1 VRSKGLI
8 FLALLGSVPCLRA
21 ANPAPIDCT
30 HLLAWTAGGV
40 PSRKLSSLIQAE
52 GIGFVPSEK
61 VLHEFH
67 VAGAGPELLES
78 LKGARHKGATACPSS
93 LVEAT
98 RLARSNDLE
107 DASDLL
113 DSLVDDDPR
122 NDALHF
128 FWGYVKQRQGDW
140 NGAFDE
146 YSGSKDANPTF
157 SETHNRLALFFYQAE
172 DGDSAI
178 AEARTALSMDFDDPD
193 AYRMLGLG
201 HYANG
206 QYAAARNAFDESL
219 ARDPNNAQV
228 YYEMGLAAR
237 DQGSDVAAIS
247 LFRRAI
253 VLKPRLWPAH
263 LSLGALLGKEHRFNE
278 ALTELITAKQLASH
292 EPSVREQLALMYH
305 EEGQYDRAIA
315 EYAELFRLYP
325 NWKHGH
331 DSLARSYMAKNE
343 YGQAIA
349 ELKLAV
355 EQNPTNAGQHRALG
369 QLMLAA
375 GQKPDAVR
383 ELRIATELEPD
394 SASSHY
400 FLGTALLESQQ
411 FPAALKE
418 FQDAVR
424 LNPSAEYH
432 YALAACLMNLGR
444 DREALAEL
452 ETAARL
458 DPSKELYNAR
468 KEELLRLMKSGNV
481 QPR

>member
-1 VRSKGLI
+1 VRSKVLI
-8 FLALLGSVPCLRA
+8 FIVFLGVVPCMQG
-21 ANPAPIDCT
+21 ANSGPIDCT

-40 PSRKLSSLIQAE
+40 PSRKLSLLIQGR
-52 GIGFVPSEK
+52 GIGFAASEK
-61 VLHEFH
+61 VLSELH
-67 VAGAGPELLES
+67 GAGGGSQLLES
-78 LKGARHKGATACPSS
+78 LKGARIQGATLCQAS
-93 LVEAT
+93 LVEAAHLV
-98 RLARSNDLE
+98 RANHLE

-113 DSLVDDDPR
+113 DSLVADHPR

-128 FWGYVKQRQGDW
+128 LWGYIKQRQGDW
-140 NGAFDE
+140 DGAFDE
-146 YSGSKDANPTF
+146 YSSAKEANPTF

-172 DGDSAI
+172 DGDSAV
-178 AEARTALSMDFDDPD
+178 AEARTALSMDFDDPG

-206 QYAAARNAFDESL
+206 QYAAALNAFEESI
-219 ARDPNNAQV
+219 AREPNNAQV

-237 DQGSDVAAIS
+237 EQGSDSAVS
-247 LFRRAI
+247 LLRRA
-253 VLKPRLWPAH
+253 VALNPKLWPAH
-263 LSLGALLGKEHRFNE
+263 LSLGSLLGEERRFNE
-278 ALTELITAKQLASH
+278 ALTELTTAKQLAPH

-305 EEGQYDRAIA
+305 EERQYDRAIA

-343 YGQAIA
+343 YGQAIV

-375 GQKPDAVR
+375 GQRPEAIR

-394 SASSHY
+394 SATSHY
-400 FLGTALLESQQ
+400 FFGSALLESQQ

-424 LNPSAEYH
+424 LNPSAEHH